1 MKKNDEN
8 QANTLIK
15 VDDKTYVLTQKEK
28 KSDKPKN
35 GKKKVKKTTSKSQD
49 DSEENEPPILRLER
63 YLKKYYDFRNNDVL
77 LQPAFK
83 SKESN
88 EFTPITDNELADIRV
103 NLAKKGFKSY
113 KQHLNDLIYSKAL
126 SPNHNP
132 FISYF
137 NSLPKWDETQTDHI
151 GNLCKYIQVKDQDW
165 FNIMLKKHLVRA
177 VACVLRKIP
186 FNKHCFVFQGPQ
198 NDGKTSLIRSLIPP
212 PLKKYYKE
220 NPPLD
225 HKDGL
230 IAFARNFIINFDELD
245 KLDKTEANRVKTM
258 FSQDK
263 IDVRLSHDRFDSN
276 LVRYASCFGT
286 INDAEFLNDVTGNV
300 RWLAFEVEK
309 ILWDGE
315 NGYVN
320 NIDINDVWSQALYL
334 VNSGFNYNLTNQEI
348 EIVNI
353 RNKKY
358 MKKTIEMELINKYII
373 PCHKSDEDAVFV
385 QPNEI
390 QQVLL
395 KAVNN
400 TLRINPTNIGKALTF
415 LGFKRDK
422 SRRADKYD
430 SFYGYYVKSENIAI
444 HQFLQNIAI

>member
-1 MKKNDEN
+1 M
-8 QANTLIK
+8 
-15 VDDKTYVLTQKEK
+15 EK
-28 KSDKPKN
+28 KPKN
-35 GKKKVKKTTSKSQD
+35 QVIGVIKVADNQFVFSQKGKNSNNQKNDTEIEKDTPPKSESSSSK
-49 DSEENEPPILRLER
+49 NEPEIIRIER
-63 YLKKYYDFRNNDVL
+63 YLKENYDVRYNEVL
-77 LQPAFK
+77 LQPEFKRKTSNAF
-83 SKESN
+83 E
-88 EFTPITDNELADIRV
+88 PITDRELAQIRV
-103 NLAKKGFKSY
+103 DLIKANY
-113 KQHLNDLIYSKAL
+113 KNVKQSVNDLISSTGFCL
-126 SPNHNP
+126 NHNP

-137 NSLPKWDETQTDHI
+137 KSLPKWDETQTDHI
-151 GNLCKYIQVKDQDW
+151 GNLCKYIQVKDQEW

-186 FNKHCFVFQGPQ
+186 FNKHCFVFQGNQ
-198 NDGKTSLIRSLIPP
+198 NDGKTSLIRFLIPP
-212 PLKKYYKE
+212 TLKKYAKE

-245 KLDKTEANRVKTM
+245 NLDKTEANRVKTM
-258 FSQDK
+258 FTQDK

-309 ILWDGE
+309 IMWDGE

-320 NIDINDVWSQALYL
+320 NININDVWSQALYL
-334 VNSGFNYNLTNQEI
+334 VESGFNYNLTNQEI
-348 EIVNI
+348 ETVNL

-358 MKKTIEMELINKYII
+358 MKKTIEMELLNKYII
-373 PCHKSDEDAVFV
+373 PCSKSDEDAVFV

-400 TLRINPTNIGKALTF
+400 TLRVNPTNIGKALTF

-430 SFYGYYVKSENIAI
+430 SFYGYYVKSENVAVQ
-444 HQFLQNIAI
+444 QFLENFKN